1 LPSVQRRVP
10 VTADPIK
17 FEPAI
22 RAFEKRVP
30 ITRDEWDKLDK
41 SEREFAF
48 TVSGAT
54 QADLVTQVYE
64 AIDKAVETGSTFE
77 EFKAGSFVDELYDA
91 WGGESPSR
99 LEMVFRTG
107 VNQAYNDGREAV
119 FRQPAVADLRP
130 IWRYERGG
138 GEDCDICDE
147 CEGVILP
154 ADDPWWNDHRPLM
167 HPNCVC
173 SFSALTKDEAA
184 EEGYV
189 AADDED
195 APDVDAAD
203 GFGDSDEEWSPDLSN
218 YPDEIA
224 EILGRVLDR

>member
-1 LPSVQRRVP
+1 
-10 VTADPIK
+10 
-17 FEPAI
+17 
-22 RAFEKRVP
+22 
-30 ITRDEWDKLDK
+30 
-41 SEREFAF
+41 
-48 TVSGAT
+48 
-54 QADLVTQVYE
+54 
-64 AIDKAVETGSTFE
+64 
-77 EFKAGSFVDELYDA
+77 
-91 WGGESPSR
+91 
-99 LEMVFRTG
+99 
-107 VNQAYNDGREAV
+107 
-119 FRQPAVADLRP
+119 
-130 IWRYERGG
+130 
-138 GEDCDICDE
+138 
-147 CEGVILP
+147 
-154 ADDPWWNDHRPLM
+154 M